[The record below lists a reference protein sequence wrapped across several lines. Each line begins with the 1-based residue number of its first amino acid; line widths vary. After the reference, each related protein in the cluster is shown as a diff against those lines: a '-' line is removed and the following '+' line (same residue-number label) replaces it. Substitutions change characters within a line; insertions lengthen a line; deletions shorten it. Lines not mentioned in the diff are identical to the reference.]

1 MLNDK
6 DASNVRK
13 QQQFYQQQVSQYRN
27 IKTTTRKRPEMSS
40 NPFLLLIN
48 EGEPVSRE
56 ETHLVNQQSLFSSS
70 THLEFSLISLV
81 LCLMI
86 R

>member
-6 DASNVRK
+6 DASNAK
-13 QQQFYQQQVSQYRN
+13 KQQFYQQQVSQYRYFR
-27 IKTTTRKRPEMSS
+27 TTTKKSSDMSS

-48 EGEPVSRE
+48 EGDPVSRE

-70 THLEFSLISLV
+70 THLKFSLILLV